1 MLHIDVPGWKTLRLA
16 HLFLDYNGTLALD
29 GRLLPGV
36 PERLKELSLCLDIH
50 VLTADTFGSVRE
62 ALGTLPC
69 DLLIIPSQD
78 QTQDQAQAK
87 ADHLRAFDPALSTAM
102 GNGRNDALMLQEAA
116 LGIALLQEEGAAP
129 QTLAAADVVC
139 RSILDALDLLRH
151 PLRLTATLRG

>member
-1 MLHIDVPGWKTLRLA
+1 MLHIEVPGWKTLRLA

-36 PERLKELSLCLDIH
+36 AKRLEELSQHLDIH
-50 VLTADTFGSVRE
+50 VLTADTFGSVRV
-62 ALGTLPC
+62 ALGALPC
-69 DLLIIPSQD
+69 DFLIIPPQN
-78 QTQDQAQAK
+78 QAQAK
-87 ADHLRAFDPALSTAM
+87 AGHLRAFDSTLSAAI
-102 GNGRNDALMLQEAA
+102 GNGRNDAMMLREAA

-139 RSILDALDLLRH
+139 GSILDALDLLCH